1 MSGETI
7 LLVDNNRDFLET
19 RGELLRQNGYRVRL
33 ATCPAQAQALWER
46 ESVDLGIFDLR
57 LQNDADPKDFSGV
70 QLAQRVTSYIPTI
83 ILAGYPDVKAV
94 RLALG
99 LDHAGK
105 SVAVEFIAK
114 TEGPE
119 ALLQAVEETLGR
131 YGVAEL

>member
-1 MSGETI
+1 MSKGTI
-7 LLVDNNRDFLET
+7 LIVDNNRNFLET
-19 RGELLRQNGYRVRL
+19 RSEFLTQNGYRVCL
-33 ATCPAQAQALWER
+33 ASCPAEALALFQQEP
-46 ESVDLGIFDLR
+46 VDLGVFDLR
-57 LQNDADPKDFSGV
+57 LQNDDDPKDFSGV
-70 QLAQRVTSYIPTI
+70 LLARRVAPYIPAI
-83 ILAGYPDVKAV
+83 ILTEHPNVPAV

-131 YGVAEL
+131 YGAAEL